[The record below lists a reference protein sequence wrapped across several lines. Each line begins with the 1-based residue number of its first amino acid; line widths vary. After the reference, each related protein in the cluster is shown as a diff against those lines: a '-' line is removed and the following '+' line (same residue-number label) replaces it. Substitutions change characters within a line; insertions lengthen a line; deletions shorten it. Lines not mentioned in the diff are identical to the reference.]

1 MSKVDRGDIEEATVK
16 VEMDL
21 VEPRAGPKGEYR
33 SIVQIQITAMNEEA
47 CVPAGFKASQTAH
60 VGPAFA
66 RGAFPRWSCL
76 RRI

>member
-47 CVPAGFKASQTAH
+47 CVRVTKAIEGAVRTICGDDEQPAG
-60 VGPAFA
+60 
-66 RGAFPRWSCL
+66 
-76 RRI
+76 RRH